1 MYADMPGY
9 VVDDTHM
16 KIPAAWLIEQCGWK
30 GAALGR
36 AGVHLRQPLV
46 LVNLGGATGNDIKLL
61 SDRIQQ
67 DVLGKFGVKIT
78 PEVNF
83 I

>member
-1 MYADMPGY
+1 MPGY
-9 VVDDTHM
+9 VVDDNHM

-46 LVNLGGATGNDIKLL
+46 LVNLGGASGSDIKLL
-61 SDRIQQ
+61 SDKIQQ
-67 DVLGKFGVKIT
+67 DVLDKFGIKIT